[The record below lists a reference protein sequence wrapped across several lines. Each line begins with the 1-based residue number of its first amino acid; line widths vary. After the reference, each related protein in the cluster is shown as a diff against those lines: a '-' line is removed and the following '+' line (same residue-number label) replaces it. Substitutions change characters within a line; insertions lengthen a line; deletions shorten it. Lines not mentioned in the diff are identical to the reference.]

1 MQFGHLRRREFLS
14 VLAGATAAVPLAA
27 RAQPATPMVGFVSG
41 DKPGPREEAFRQGLR
56 DLGYVEGQSIAIE
69 WRFAEGQMDRVAG
82 LIDDLVRLPVAV
94 IVTDGTRATG
104 AARNATQTIP
114 IVMASDSNPVG
125 DGHVASLARPG
136 GNITGLANINPDLGG
151 KRLEV
156 LKEALP
162 GISRVA
168 VIWNPEIRVSVE
180 AFRDT
185 EKTARL
191 LGVELLALEARRPG
205 DLEGAMRTAADR
217 RADAITVLSDAIMFA
232 HRERILALAAEY
244 RLPSMHAQSL
254 WVKAGGLLSYG
265 THFPDLWRRAAG
277 YVHKILKGAKPGDL
291 PIEQPTKFELVVN
304 LKTAKALGIEIPPTL
319 LARADEVIE

>member
-1 MQFGHLRRREFLS
+1 MNRRSFITL
-14 VLAGATAAVPLAA
+14 LGGAAAWPNIAD
-27 RAQPATPMVGFVSG
+27 AQPSARVPRVGLVSV

-82 LIDDLVRLPVAV
+82 LVDDLVRLPVNV

-114 IVMASDSNPVG
+114 IVMASDANPVG

-136 GNITGLANINPDLGG
+136 GNITGLTNIIADLGG

-156 LKEALP
+156 LKEAVP

-168 VIWNPEIRVSVE
+168 VIWNPEIRTSDE

-185 EKTARL
+185 EKAARL
-191 LGVELLALEARRPG
+191 LGLELLALEARRPG

-217 RADAITVLSDAIMFA
+217 RADAITLLGDAVMFA
-232 HRERILALAAEY
+232 HRERILALAAEH
-244 RLPSMHAQSL
+244 RFPSLHAQSL
-254 WVKAGGLLSYG
+254 WVQAGGLISYG

-277 YVHKILKGAKPGDL
+277 YVDKILKGAKPGEL
-291 PIEQPTKFELVVN
+291 PVEQPTKFELVVN